1 MANLEIREKI
11 KKSRLFHYEIA
22 DALGIS
28 ESAFSKLLRTEMRPE
43 RKQEVL
49 RVIETLKGAC
59 LG

>member
-1 MANLEIREKI
+1 MANMEVRELI

-28 ESAFSKLLRTEMRPE
+28 ESAFSKWLRSEMGPE

-49 RVIETLKGAC
+49 KAIETLRGAC
-59 LG
+59 LE